1 MQPLAKALEQQG
13 VDPDLSHLIGTIGKT
28 CKMIAQQLIQG
39 PVNKLYGCTDTL
51 NSQGERQKQLDIIAN
66 DLLKQNLL
74 AQTLVAGL
82 ASEEEK
88 HCVVGHP
95 QGRYLVIFD
104 PLDGSSNIDINV
116 SVGTVFSILCAPE
129 GEIDDQSFLQH
140 GHNQVAAGYVLYGPA
155 VVMAL
160 TTGQGVDMY
169 GLSQDGHYYQTRHQV
184 KIPHHTQEFAI
195 NMSNQRF
202 WDTPIQRY
210 IVHLLQG
217 EQGPIGKRFNMRWI
231 ASMVAEVHRILT
243 RGGIFMYPRDNRDS
257 MEHGKLRLM
266 YEGNPM
272 SLLVEQAG
280 GASSTGSTNIMDVRP
295 GDIHQ
300 RVPVILGAMAE
311 VKRVIAYHK

>member
-1 MQPLAKALEQQG
+1 MQPLAKALRQQG
-13 VDPDLSHLIGTIGKT
+13 VDPDLSHLIDTIGKT
-28 CKMIAQQLIQG
+28 CKMIAQHLIQG
-39 PVNKLYGCTDTL
+39 PVNKLHGCAGTL

-74 AQTLVAGL
+74 AQTLVSGL
-82 ASEEEK
+82 ASEEEE
-88 HCVVGHP
+88 HCVIGDP
-95 QGRYLVIFD
+95 KGRYLIVFD

-116 SVGTVFSILCAPE
+116 SVGTIFSILCAPE
-129 GEIDDQSFLQH
+129 GQIDDQSFLQR
-140 GHNQVAAGYVLYGPA
+140 GHNQVAAGYVLYGPS
-155 VVMAL
+155 VIMAL

-169 GLSQDGHYYQTRHQV
+169 SLSHDGNYYQTRHQV
-184 KIPHHTQEFAI
+184 KIPPHTQEFAI

-202 WDTPIQRY
+202 WDTSMQRY
-210 IVHLLQG
+210 IAHLLEG

-280 GASSTGSTNIMDVRP
+280 GVSSTGNTNIVDICP
-295 GDIHQ
+295 NDIHQ

-311 VKRVIAYHK
+311 VKRVITYHR